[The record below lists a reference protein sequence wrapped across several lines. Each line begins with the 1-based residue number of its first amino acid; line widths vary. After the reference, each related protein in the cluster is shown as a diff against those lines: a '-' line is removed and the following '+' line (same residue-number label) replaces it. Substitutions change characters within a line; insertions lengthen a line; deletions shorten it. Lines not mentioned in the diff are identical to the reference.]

1 MFNPLIDWCLI
12 CPCVSVICFVKKVWL
27 CLSCFMFGLHIGVL
41 ASFGTI
47 LISLLYL
54 AVSLSR
60 TRTKDGYDYGV
71 PPGAQWAMCLLSPVA
86 LALGMDR
93 VSC

>member
-1 MFNPLIDWCLI
+1 MCLLY
-12 CPCVSVICFVKKVWL
+12 VLLRRSGSAYLVL
-27 CLSCFMFGLHIGVL
+27 CLDCIVGIL

-60 TRTKDGYDYGV
+60 TKTKDGYDYGV